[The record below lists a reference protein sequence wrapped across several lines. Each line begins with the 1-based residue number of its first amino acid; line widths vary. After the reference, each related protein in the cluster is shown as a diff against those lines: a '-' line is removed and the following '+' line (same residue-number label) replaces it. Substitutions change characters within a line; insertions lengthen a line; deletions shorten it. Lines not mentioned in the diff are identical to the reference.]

1 MLKQWRITKDDG
13 VTVEVEARDIGEATE
28 LARNRYLL
36 EWDEMLAVECVSI
49 RVKPDQTPD
58 LHIRWSDLRFNQSI
72 L

>member
-13 VTVEVEARDIGEATE
+13 GTVEVEARDIGEATE

-36 EWDEMLAVECVSI
+36 EWDEMLSVECVSI
-49 RVKPDQTPD
+49 RVKPDSTPD
-58 LHIRWSDLRFNQSI
+58 LRINWSDLRFRPSI